1 MALDPPC
8 RETNA
13 ESHLELLDRT
23 PFRIAGLPF
32 LWGNKSQRSLFPE
45 VQNPI
50 RLQGFGNYTMVMY
63 HISSRGGSVGS

>member
-8 RETNA
+8 RETKA
-13 ESHLELLDRT
+13 ESHLELLDCA

-45 VQNPI
+45 VQIPT
-50 RLQGFGNYTMVMY
+50 RFQGVGNYTMVMY
-63 HISSRGGSVGS
+63 HINSRGGSVES